1 VFSADAGS
9 GLSLTP
15 RELRRALLRESLH
28 DATEVTD
35 MRKLIISTAIAALA
49 LAGPAAAG
57 KAPLVVAMK
66 DPGCHWFHVNG
77 KYVKSVTRKGP
88 VTLLNQDE
96 AALRIKGPGGTRLE
110 RVGAKLT
117 LRARGTYRI
126 VMVHQ
131 APDDN
136 HLTLKI
142 R

>member
-1 VFSADAGS
+1 MKTLI
-9 GLSLTP
+9 LST
-15 RELRRALLRESLH
+15 
-28 DATEVTD
+28 V
-35 MRKLIISTAIAALA
+35 AALA
-49 LAGPAAAG
+49 LAAPAAAG
-57 KAPLVVAMK
+57 KAPLVVAMH

-77 KYVKSVTRKGP
+77 KYVKSVTRTGP

-96 AALRIKGPGGTRLE
+96 AALRIKGPNGTKTE

-131 APDDN
+131 AADDN